1 MRDEYSEV
9 YCVNKYGIFISV
21 DLGGRRNYTKE
32 IFED

>member
-9 YCVNKYGIFISV
+9 YCVNKYGIFSSA
-21 DLGGRRNYTKE
+21 DLGVSSKSSKE